1 MNTKQI
7 GCYIAQKRKEQQMTQ
22 EDLANKLGITNKAV
36 SKWENGRCLPDIS
49 LFEELC
55 SLLNISLNELMAGRD
70 LEEKQLRDA
79 SEQTIKEV
87 WTKYSFLLSMKDIFI
102 GILLI
107 LTGRILPIASP
118 ADTASDAI
126 QFIVGVSE
134 GVSIGIT
141 LIGITWL
148 IMGAVKFSQKSL

>member
-1 MNTKQI
+1 MNTNQI

>member
-1 MNTKQI
+1 MDTKQI
-7 GCYIAQKRKEQQMTQ
+7 GNYIAKKRKEQKMTQ

-36 SKWENGRCLPDIS
+36 SKWENGKCMPDIS
-49 LFEELC
+49 LFEEIC
-55 SLLNISLNELMAGRD
+55 SLLNISLNELMAGKD

-87 WTKYSFLLSMKDIFI
+87 WTKYSFLLSMKDIFM
-102 GILLI
+102 GILFI
-107 LTGRILPIASP
+107 LTGRILPSSSP

-141 LIGITWL
+141 LIGIAWL
-148 IMGAVKFSQKSL
+148 IMGAVKFSQKNL

>member
-1 MNTKQI
+1 MDTKQI
-7 GCYIAQKRKEQQMTQ
+7 GNYIAKKRKEQKMTQ

-36 SKWENGRCLPDIS
+36 SKWENGKCMPDIS
-49 LFEELC
+49 LFEEIC
-55 SLLNISLNELMAGRD
+55 SLLNISLNELMAGKD

-102 GILLI
+102 GLLFI
-107 LTGRILPIASP
+107 LTGRILPISSP

-141 LIGITWL
+141 LIGIAWL
-148 IMGAVKFSQKSL
+148 IMGAVKFSQKNL